1 MMNPTLITRRRLLIA
16 MALSPL
22 LWQMRGAQAADVDPQ
37 RVVALEWL
45 PAELLLALGVTP
57 YGVAD
62 IPNYRLWVNEPAL
75 PDSVIDVGLRTEPNL
90 ELLTQMKPSFIV
102 WSAGY
107 GPSPEKLA
115 RIAPGRGF
123 TFSDGKRPLAM
134 AQRSLLEM
142 ADLLGKTQ
150 QAKRH
155 LAEFDALME
164 SLRPRFAGRRR
175 SSAADDLSARSP
187 PRAGVWRKL
196 PVPGRCLIA
205 SVLKTPGTAKRHS
218 GEALALASTGWR
230 HLTKPMSSVSTMAMS
245 EIWLNCWRRRSGR
258 RCPSCA
264 RAASSAFRRSGST
277 ARRCQRCILPACWL
291 MPRESGMNTR
301 LSPLAIILLAGLL
314 GVAFALSIV
323 NLNVALPY
331 AQWRQAL
338 WQPDVDDIAQ
348 MLFHYSLLPRL
359 AVALLVGAGLGL
371 VGVLFQQVL
380 RNPLAEPTTL
390 GVATG
395 AQLGIT
401 VTTLWAIP
409 GVLASQFAALAG
421 ACLVGALVFGVSW
434 GKRLSPVTLILAGL
448 VVSLYCGA
456 LNQLMVIFHHDQ
468 LQSMFLWSTGTLT
481 QTDWSVAQRLWP
493 QLLGG
498 AILTLLLLRPLT
510 LMGLDDGVARNLG
523 LALSLARL
531 GALTLAIVISA
542 LLVNAVGIIGF
553 IGLFAPLLAKMLGAR
568 RLLARLL
575 LAALIGALLLWLSD
589 QVILWLSRVWRE
601 VSTGS
606 VTALIGAPLLLWLLP
621 RLRSI
626 SAPVMN
632 GGDNVQPER
641 YHVQWFVLAGVALL
655 LLAVSVALAF
665 GRDAHGWL
673 WAHGDLLEQL
683 LPWRWPRVLSALFAG
698 VMLAVAGCIIQRLTG
713 SPMASPE
720 VLGIS
725 SGAAFGVVLML
736 FFVPGDAFGWLLP
749 AGSLGAAATLL
760 IIMLAAG
767 RGGFSPHRMLLAG
780 MALSTAFTMLLM
792 MLQASGD
799 PRMAQILT
807 WISGSTYSATPERV
821 VRSGAVMLALLALAP
836 LCRRWLTILP
846 LGGEAARAVG
856 MALTSSRIVLLLL
869 AACLTAAATLT
880 IGPLSFV
887 GLMAPHIAR
896 MMGFRRTLP
905 HMVISGLTGGL
916 LLVFADWCGRM
927 MMFPYQIPAGLLST
941 FIGAPYFIY
950 LLRKQSR

>member
-1 MMNPTLITRRRLLIA
+1 
-16 MALSPL
+16 
-22 LWQMRGAQAADVDPQ
+22 MR
-37 RVVALEWL
+37 
-45 PAELLLALGVTP
+45 
-57 YGVAD
+57 
-62 IPNYRLWVNEPAL
+62 
-75 PDSVIDVGLRTEPNL
+75 S
-90 ELLTQMKPSFIV
+90 
-102 WSAGY
+102 
-107 GPSPEKLA
+107 
-115 RIAPGRGF
+115 RI
-123 TFSDGKRPLAM
+123 
-134 AQRSLLEM
+134 
-142 ADLLGKTQ
+142 
-150 QAKRH
+150 
-155 LAEFDALME
+155 
-164 SLRPRFAGRRR
+164 
-175 SSAADDLSARSP
+175 
-187 PRAGVWRKL
+187 
-196 PVPGRCLIA
+196 
-205 SVLKTPGTAKRHS
+205 
-218 GEALALASTGWR
+218 
-230 HLTKPMSSVSTMAMS
+230 
-245 EIWLNCWRRRSGR
+245 
-258 RCPSCA
+258 
-264 RAASSAFRRSGST
+264 
-277 ARRCQRCILPACWL
+277 
-291 MPRESGMNTR
+291 
-301 LSPLAIILLAGLL
+301 SPLAILLLTAL
-314 GVAFALSIV
+314 VITAFALSLY
-323 NLNVALPY
+323 NLRAALP
-331 AQWRQAL
+331 QNEWRQAL
-338 WQPDVDDIAQ
+338 WQPDIDNIAQ

-359 AVALLVGAGLGL
+359 AVSLLVGGGLGL

-395 AQLGIT
+395 AQLGMT

-421 ACLVGALVFGVSW
+421 ACLVGGLVFGVSW

-498 AILTLLLLRPLT
+498 VLLTLLLLRPLT

-531 GALTLAIVISA
+531 ATLMLAIVISA
-542 LLVNAVGIIGF
+542 MLVNAVGIIGF

-568 RLLARLL
+568 RLLSRLL
-575 LAALIGALLLWLSD
+575 LAALIGALILWLSD
-589 QVILWLSRVWRE
+589 QIILWLTRVWME

-606 VTALIGAPLLLWLLP
+606 VTAQIGAPLLLWLLP

-632 GGDNVQPER
+632 AGDKVPVER
-641 YHVQWFVLAGVALL
+641 HNVQWFALGGGLIL
-655 LLAVSVALAF
+655 LLALTAALAF
-665 GRDAHGWL
+665 GRDAQSWH
-673 WAHGDLLEQL
+673 WASGTLLDQL
-683 LPWRWPRVLSALFAG
+683 MPWRWPRILAALLAG
-698 VMLAVAGCIIQRLTG
+698 VMLAIAGCIIQRLTG
-713 SPMASPE
+713 NPMASPE

-725 SGAAFGVVLML
+725 SGAAFGIVLML
-736 FFVPGDAFGWLLP
+736 FFVPGNAFGWLLP

-760 IIMLAAG
+760 VILVAAG

-807 WISGSTYSATPERV
+807 WISGSTYSATPEMV
-821 VRSGAVMLALLALAP
+821 VRSGIAMLVLLALTP

-856 MALTSSRIVLLLL
+856 MALTPSRIGLLLL
-869 AACLTAAATLT
+869 AACLTATATLT

-896 MMGFRRTLP
+896 MMGFRRTMP
-905 HMVISGLTGGL
+905 QMVMSGLIGGL

-927 MMFPYQIPAGLLST
+927 IMFPYQIPAGLLST

>member
-1 MMNPTLITRRRLLIA
+1 MNA
-16 MALSPL
+16 KFSPF
-22 LWQMRGAQAADVDPQ
+22 AAI
-37 RVVALEWL
+37 
-45 PAELLLALGVTP
+45 LLLTLFIAALVLTWFNFN
-57 YGVAD
+57 
-62 IPNYRLWVNEPAL
+62 IAL
-75 PDSVIDVGLRTEPNL
+75 PN
-90 ELLTQMKPSFIV
+90 
-102 WSAGY
+102 
-107 GPSPEKLA
+107 
-115 RIAPGRGF
+115 
-123 TFSDGKRPLAM
+123 
-134 AQRSLLEM
+134 AQWF
-142 ADLLGKTQ
+142 K
-150 QAKRH
+150 
-155 LAEFDALME
+155 
-164 SLRPRFAGRRR
+164 
-175 SSAADDLSARSP
+175 
-187 PRAGVWRKL
+187 
-196 PVPGRCLIA
+196 
-205 SVLKTPGTAKRHS
+205 
-218 GEALALASTGWR
+218 
-230 HLTKPMSSVSTMAMS
+230 
-245 EIWLNCWRRRSGR
+245 
-258 RCPSCA
+258 
-264 RAASSAFRRSGST
+264 AASKPD
-277 ARRCQRCILPACWL
+277 ID
-291 MPRESGMNTR
+291 
-301 LSPLAIILLAGLL
+301 AI
-314 GVAFALSIV
+314 
-323 NLNVALPY
+323 
-331 AQWRQAL
+331 
-338 WQPDVDDIAQ
+338 DQ

-359 AVALLVGAGLGL
+359 AISLLVGAGLGL

-395 AQLGIT
+395 AQLGMT
-401 VTTLWAIP
+401 VTTLWAVP
-409 GVLASQFAALAG
+409 GVLTSQFAALAG
-421 ACLVGALVFGVSW
+421 ACIVGALVFGVAW

-456 LNQLMVIFHHDQ
+456 INQLMVLFHHDQ

-481 QTDWSVAQRLWP
+481 QTDWSVVQRLWP

-498 AILTLLLLRPLT
+498 AMLTLLLLRPLT

-542 LLVNAVGIIGF
+542 FLVNAVGIIGF

-568 RLLARLL
+568 RLLSRLL
-575 LAALIGALLLWLSD
+575 LAPLIGALILWLSD
-589 QVILWLSRVWRE
+589 QLILWLTRVWME

-621 RLRSI
+621 RLRSM
-626 SAPVMN
+626 SAPSMN
-632 GGDNVQPER
+632 ASDSVASER
-641 YHVQWFVLAGVALL
+641 HHVQWFALGGVAILL
-655 LLAVSVALAF
+655 VAVFVALSL
-665 GRDAHGWL
+665 GRDATSWH
-673 WAHGDLLEQL
+673 WASGELLDPL
-683 LPWRWPRVLSALFAG
+683 LQWRWPRIASALIAG

-713 SPMASPE
+713 NPMASPE

-736 FFVPGDAFGWLLP
+736 FMVPGNAFGWLLP
-749 AGSLGAAATLL
+749 AGSVGAAVTLL
-760 IIMLAAG
+760 VILIAAG

-807 WISGSTYSATPERV
+807 WISGSTYNATGKQVVQSAIAMV
-821 VRSGAVMLALLALAP
+821 VLLMLVP

-846 LGGEAARAVG
+846 LGGETARSIG
-856 MALTSSRIVLLLL
+856 MALTPARVGLLLL

-896 MMGFRRTLP
+896 MMGFRRTMP
-905 HMVISGLTGGL
+905 HIVISALIGGL

-927 MMFPYQIPAGLLST
+927 LMFPYQIPAGLLST